1 MSSWAD
7 HSGPSLWPPVEEES
21 LEGVAEWGA
30 PACLRAAHSDTVHTE
45 AWPVHYGLKTLTEF
59 EAKGT
64 YFLIISLLVS
74 SSTVVKETKIFE
86 KLFSFPVGRGYLC
99 SAYVVCGNG
108 PVVL

>member
-1 MSSWAD
+1 MPRHARVLSMLTLSTLSVAC
-7 HSGPSLWPPVEEES
+7 SLLLKNTE
-21 LEGVAEWGA
+21 LEV
-30 PACLRAAHSDTVHTE
+30 
-45 AWPVHYGLKTLTEF
+45 
-59 EAKGT
+59 KGT

-74 SSTVVKETKIFE
+74 SNTVVKETETFE